1 MNLKIKQNI
10 PTEEFDYVM
19 LKSVLKNY
27 KNPRV
32 KINDLIKRNNI
43 VRVKKGLYV
52 FGSNISQN
60 LYTKE
65 TLSNLIYG
73 PSYISMEYAL
83 SYYGIIPERAETIT
97 NVTNKRNKMFETP
110 IGRFTYKYI
119 NPKLYSF
126 GITQIEIDDLHR
138 ILIATKEKAIAD
150 LLYFSTKMKD
160 TKQLEL
166 FIFDDMRFDEN
177 QLKKLNKIKLKQ
189 LTRLYSGN
197 VKLFYSLWEKIH
209 E

>member
-1 MNLKIKQNI
+1 MDLKLKQNI

-32 KINDLIKRNNI
+32 KINDLIKKNKI
-43 VRVKKGLYV
+43 VRVKKGLYI
-52 FGSNISQN
+52 FGSTISN
-60 LYTKE
+60 NFYIKE
-65 TLSNLIYG
+65 TLANLIYG

-83 SYYGIIPERAETIT
+83 SYYGIIPERTETIT
-97 NVTNKRNKMFETP
+97 NVTNKRNKIFETP
-110 IGRFTYKYI
+110 IGKFTYKYI

-126 GITQIEIDDLHR
+126 GITQIEIDNLHR
-138 ILIATKEKAIAD
+138 VLIATEEKAIAD
-150 LLYFSTKMKD
+150 LLHFSKSMKLI
-160 TKQLEL
+160 KQLEL

-177 QLKKLNKIKLKQ
+177 QLKKLNKTKLKQ
-189 LTRLYSGN
+189 LSYLYSGN
-197 VKLFYSLWEKIH
+197 VTLFYKLWEHIH

>member
-32 KINDLIKRNNI
+32 KINDLIKKNNI